1 MKTIEFK
8 INDKNILV
16 EKDTDYITRNEE
28 QEIKL
33 AIEDIIKDN
42 QLSLFE
48 GKLFDLSLFTD
59 SMFSIIYKGIINTLE
74 NINNNKISVE
84 NIIFRIC

>member
-33 AIEDIIKDN
+33 VIEDIIKDN
-42 QLSLFE
+42 QLKLSE

-59 SMFSIIYKGIINTLE
+59 SMFSILYKGIINTLE
-74 NINNNKISVE
+74 NNKVLIE
-84 NIIFRIC
+84 NIIFRVC